1 MEFRYTEE
9 QEMLRQSVREFAD
22 RAIRPRA
29 REWDESGA
37 FHHAVL
43 PGLREMGFLG
53 ILFPE
58 HYGGAGMGYIEY
70 SIILDELAQADPS
83 VSLTVAA
90 HNSLCANH
98 IYLFGTD
105 AQREKYLKPLA
116 SGEVLGAWA
125 LTEPGSG
132 SDAGGMRTT
141 AKKVDGGWVL
151 NGSKAF
157 ITHANV
163 GATAVV
169 MAVTDPHDKKHG
181 ISAFI
186 VELDAPGVGRG
197 RKEDKMGMR
206 SSDTGPLAFDE
217 VFVPAENLLGQEGRG
232 FQQAMEV
239 LDGGRISI
247 ASLSLGLARGT
258 FEHAIK
264 YAQQRKQFGQPI
276 AEFEGMQFYFA
287 DMATRIEAAAL
298 LVQKAAFLKDSGKKV
313 TLESSM
319 AKYYAGEVATWVAER
334 AVQILGGY
342 GFIKEYPVEKYYRDV
357 KLCTIGEGTSE
368 IQKMVI
374 FRQLLKRF
382 PA

>member
-9 QEMLRQSVREFAD
+9 QAMLRQSVREFAA
-22 RAIRPRA
+22 REIRPHA
-29 REWDESGA
+29 REWDEAGA

-43 PGLREMGFLG
+43 PGLREMGLLG

-58 HYGGAGMGYIEY
+58 QYGGTGMGYIEY

-90 HNSLCANH
+90 HNSLCSNH
-98 IYLFGTD
+98 IYMFGND
-105 AQREKYLKPLA
+105 AQKEKYLKPLA

-132 SDAGGMRTT
+132 SDASGMLTT

-157 ITHANV
+157 ITHVNV

-169 MAVTDPHDKKHG
+169 MAVSDPNDKKHG

-186 VELDAPGVGRG
+186 VELDAKGVGRG

-206 SSDTGPLAFDE
+206 SSDTGPLSLDE

-232 FQQAMEV
+232 FQQAMEI

-247 ASLSLGLARGT
+247 ASLSLGLARGA

-276 AEFEGMQFYFA
+276 AELEGIQFYFA

-298 LVQKAAFLKDSGKKV
+298 LIQKSAALKDAGRKV

-319 AKYYAGEVATWVAER
+319 AKYYAGEVATWVSER

-368 IQKMVI
+368 IQKVVI
-374 FRQLLKRF
+374 FRQLQKLF

>member
-1 MEFRYTEE
+1 MEFRFTDE
-9 QEMLRQSVREFAD
+9 QEMLRQSIRAFANQE
-22 RAIRPRA
+22 IRPHS
-29 REWDESGA
+29 REWDEAGA
-37 FHHAVL
+37 FHHAL
-43 PGLREMGFLG
+43 IPKFRDQGLLG

-58 HYGGAGMGYIEY
+58 PYGGAGMGYMEY
-70 SIILDELAQADPS
+70 FIILDELAQADPS
-83 VSLTVAA
+83 AALTIAA
-90 HNSLCANH
+90 HNSLCCNH

-105 AQREKYLKPLA
+105 AQKERYLKPLA
-116 SGEVLGAWA
+116 SDGVLGAWA

-132 SDAGGMRTT
+132 SDAGGMLTT
-141 AKKVDGGWVL
+141 ARKTGGGWVL

-157 ITHANV
+157 ITHATV

-186 VELDAPGVGRG
+186 VELDSKGIGRG
-197 RKEDKMGMR
+197 RKEDKLGMR

-217 VFVPAENLLGQEGRG
+217 VFVPEENLLGREGRG

-247 ASLSLGLARGT
+247 ASLSLGLARGA
-258 FEHAIK
+258 FAEAMK
-264 YAQQRKQFGQPI
+264 YAQVRRQFGQPI
-276 AEFEGMQFYFA
+276 AEFEGIQFYLA

-298 LVQKAAFLKDSGKKV
+298 LIQKAASLKDSGKKV

-319 AKYYAGEVATWVAER
+319 AKYYAGEVATWVSER

-368 IQKMVI
+368 IQKVVI
-374 FRQLLKRF
+374 CRQLQKLF